1 MTEDVRAYA
10 LRLLGQRSYTERNLR
25 RKLSSKGFPEAAVD
39 GLITRLLAT
48 GILDDQRYAISYA
61 RSRLVGGSA
70 SPRRVQ
76 QLLVRKGVP
85 LSAAAAAISQIVDE
99 ENLDTSASLERIARR
114 KAASLG
120 DLDAVVFRRRLYGFL
135 ARRGYELDSIRRVIE
150 RITSEQLR
158 HS

>member
-1 MTEDVRAYA
+1 MTEDARAYA

-39 GLITRLLAT
+39 GVITRLLAT
-48 GILDDQRYAISYA
+48 GILDDQRYALNYA

-76 QLLVRKGVP
+76 ELLVRKGVP
-85 LSAAAAAISQIVDE
+85 RPAAAAAISQIMEE

-135 ARRGYELDSIRRVIE
+135 ARRGYELDSIRRVVE
-150 RITSEQLR
+150 RITSEQLH